1 MNKIKIYE
9 ELESGVAGGF
19 VTDVSQVNGMSAI
32 VESVAAGD
40 VTSAALN
47 STTSKIEF
55 KNAAGTKLFEI
66 DAKPFIKDGMLKSVT
81 ISNGNLVF
89 TFNEDGINPVSI
101 PLTDIFNPNNYY
113 NKSEIDEMAGDIKT
127 KEAITVAGGPLADD
141 LGDNWPTDEGWKDAA
156 GNKVIPAG
164 VSLEDILTKLFLKE
178 VPGTVSKG
186 SISWNPTMG
195 KPTATLSSNG
205 PVEVGTEIT
214 ATVAVNDTVSNNTRS
229 CTVTASQGHFT
240 SLDGS
245 WVSGN
250 KVISKAGTTS
260 GANALTCKWND
271 TTMTITSG
279 STKLKVVSGTN
290 TLSVSQSGLKA
301 SVDALPTTTV
311 YASTNTKKVLSD
323 VSVTVTD
330 TKPADKALAATSNS
344 DTITGYYRWM
354 AYASA
359 SNAFSKT
366 ETSWKFTNANSV
378 ASVTVPDGQYL
389 VIAVPSGFTLKT
401 ATQMGL
407 DFKDSLTSE
416 TVNNVT
422 IGGTS
427 KHTYTKYY
435 WKNTSGSAATIDNIT
450 IG

>member
-1 MNKIKIYE
+1 MSNKIKIFG
-9 ELESGVAGGF
+9 ELESGVNGGY
-19 VTDVSQVNGMSAI
+19 VVDKDAVKGLSDIAKSITD
-32 VESVAAGD
+32 GD
-40 VTSAALN
+40 VFSADLN

-89 TFNEDGINPVSI
+89 TFNEDGIDPVSI
-101 PLTDIFNPNNYY
+101 PLADIFNPDNYY
-113 NKSEIDEMAGDIKT
+113 NKTEIDEMAGDIKT
-127 KEAITVAGGPLADD
+127 KESITVAGGPLADD
-141 LGDNWPTDEGWKDAA
+141 TSDNWPADWKDDA

-164 VSLEDILTKLFLKE
+164 LTLEDVLTNLFLKE
-178 VPGTVSKG
+178 VDGTVSKG

-214 ATVAVNDTVSNNTRS
+214 ATVAVNNTVSSNTRS

-260 GANALTCKWND
+260 GTNVLTCQWNG
-271 TTMTITSG
+271 TATNITSN

-311 YASTNTKKVLSD
+311 YASTNTKKILSD

-330 TKPADKALAATSNS
+330 TKPADKTLTATSSS

-359 SNAFSKT
+359 SDAFSKT

-407 DFKDSLTSE
+407 DFKGSLTSE

-427 KHTYTKYY
+427 THTYTKYY